1 MRSFRQLT
9 LGIAAASAL
18 VATPA
23 LAQTAAAPA
32 RSAAASAATATTYQ
46 IDPVHSELSFR
57 IRHLLGRVAGTFGEW
72 NGTIVMDTVTPANS
86 KVDVTVRT
94 ASIDTRVKQRDDHL
108 RSPDFFAA
116 DSFPTISFRSTKVVK
131 QGKALKVYGDLTI
144 RGRTK
149 PVVLAGA
156 YNGQFKD
163 AYGATRTAFT
173 ASTTVNRN
181 DFGVAWNKA
190 VETGA
195 MLGDDVTID
204 IAVEAVQQQAK
215 P

>member
-1 MRSFRQLT
+1 MN
-9 LGIAAASAL
+9 
-18 VATPA
+18 VAI
-23 LAQTAAAPA
+23 
-32 RSAAASAATATTYQ
+32 RTAT
-46 IDPVHSELSFR
+46 
-57 IRHLLGRVAGTFGEW
+57 
-72 NGTIVMDTVTPANS
+72 
-86 KVDVTVRT
+86 
-94 ASIDTRVKQRDDHL
+94 IDTKNEKRDEHL
-108 RSPDFFAA
+108 RSADFFAA